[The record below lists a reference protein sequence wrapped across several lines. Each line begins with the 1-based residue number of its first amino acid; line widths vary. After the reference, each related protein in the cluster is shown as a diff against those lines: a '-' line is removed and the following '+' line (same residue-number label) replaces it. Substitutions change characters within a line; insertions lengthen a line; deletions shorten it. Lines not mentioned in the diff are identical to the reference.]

1 MPLTYVIDASRRT
14 IVVRASGVLTEDDL
28 RSTRMLM
35 QGDPAFNRNFGQLL
49 DLRAATEINV
59 SVPALARIAASSAFA
74 PGVRRA
80 FVGITDAQYNMAWTF
95 AMLSEPHNQ
104 LVHVFRDIS
113 VAEAWLMEG
122 AHPRNAADA
131 RSAMRTTRKEPR
143 TNTDRDNISP
153 M

>member
-1 MPLTYVIDASRRT
+1 MPLTHMIDASRRI
-14 IVVRASGVLTEDDL
+14 IVARATGPLTEDDL
-28 RSTRMLM
+28 RACRMLM

-49 DLRAATEINV
+49 DLRGATEVNV
-59 SVPALARIAASSAFA
+59 SLPAMARLAASSAFA

-95 AMLSEPHNQ
+95 AMLSEPHHQ

-122 AHPRNAADA
+122 SRPRATDPPFGLRADPKE
-131 RSAMRTTRKEPR
+131 TRPGS
-143 TNTDRDNISP
+143 DRGNISP

>member
-1 MPLTYVIDASRRT
+1 MPLTYVIDASRR
-14 IVVRASGVLTEDDL
+14 IIIAGASGVLTEDDL
-28 RSTRMLM
+28 RSTRVLM
-35 QGDPAFNRNFGQLL
+35 QGDPAFNRSFGQLL
-49 DLRAATEINV
+49 DLRAATHINV
-59 SVPALARIAASSAFA
+59 SLPAMARIAASSAFA

-95 AMLSEPHNQ
+95 AMLSEPHDQ

-122 AHPRNAADA
+122 AHPRSTDVRSGA
-131 RSAMRTTRKEPR
+131 RVTRKAPPTEA
-143 TNTDRDNISP
+143 DRDNLSS

>member
-1 MPLTYVIDASRRT
+1 MPLTYVIDASRRI
-14 IVVRASGVLTEDDL
+14 IVARASGVLTEDDL

-49 DLRAATEINV
+49 DLRAATAVSV
-59 SVPALARIAASSAFA
+59 SVPAMARLAASSSFA

-95 AMLSEPHNQ
+95 AMLSEPHDQ
-104 LVHVFRDIS
+104 LVHVFRDFA

-122 AHPRNAADA
+122 AHPRNMDAHPRA
-131 RSAMRTTRKEPR
+131 RSARTESP
-143 TNTDRDNISP
+143 TDAERDISP

>member
-1 MPLTYVIDASRRT
+1 MPLTYVIDASRRI
-14 IVVRASGVLTEDDL
+14 IVARASGILSEDDL

-49 DLRAATEINV
+49 DLRAATDVNV
-59 SVPALARIAASSAFA
+59 SVPAMARIAASSAFA

-104 LVHVFRDIS
+104 LVHVFRDIT

-122 AHPRNAADA
+122 AHPRNADA
-131 RSAMRTTRKEPR
+131 HAGIRTARKESS
-143 TNTDRDNISP
+143 TDAERDNISP

>member
-1 MPLTYVIDASRRT
+1 MPLTYVIDASRR
-14 IVVRASGVLTEDDL
+14 IVVARASGVLTEDDL

-35 QGDPAFNRNFGQLL
+35 QGDPAFNRNFAQLF
-49 DLRAATEINV
+49 DLRAATALNV
-59 SVPALARIAASSAFA
+59 SVPAMARLAASSAFA

-95 AMLSEPHNQ
+95 AMLSEPHDQ
-104 LVHVFRDIS
+104 LVHVFRDIA

-122 AHPRNAADA
+122 GHPRNSDA
-131 RSAMRTTRKEPR
+131 RPPSRAMRESS
-143 TNTDRDNISP
+143 TDAERDNISR

>member
-1 MPLTYVIDASRRT
+1 MPLTYMIDASRRI
-14 IVVRASGVLTEDDL
+14 IVARASGILTEDDL
-28 RSTRMLM
+28 RSVRMLM

-49 DLRAATEINV
+49 DLRAATEVIV
-59 SVPALARIAASSAFA
+59 SVPAMARLAASSAFA

-80 FVGITDAQYNMAWTF
+80 FVGISDAQYNMAWMF

-104 LVHVFRDIS
+104 LVHVFRDIA

-122 AHPRNAADA
+122 ASPRALDARQGSRSSDEARTAADQ
-131 RSAMRTTRKEPR
+131 E
-143 TNTDRDNISP
+143 NISR

>member
-1 MPLTYVIDASRRT
+1 MPLTYVIDASRR
-14 IVVRASGVLTEDDL
+14 IVVARASGVLTEDDL

-35 QGDPAFNRNFGQLL
+35 QGDPAFNRSFAQLL
-49 DLRAATEINV
+49 DLRAATAVNV
-59 SVPALARIAASSAFA
+59 SVPAMARLAASSTFA

-95 AMLSEPHNQ
+95 AMLSEPHDQ

-122 AHPRNAADA
+122 AHPRNVDA
-131 RSAMRTTRKEPR
+131 RPGARSTRKESS
-143 TNTDRDNISP
+143 TDAERDNISP

>member
-1 MPLTYVIDASRRT
+1 MPLTYMIDASRRI
-14 IVVRASGVLTEDDL
+14 IVARASGVLTEDDL
-28 RSTRMLM
+28 RSVRMLM
-35 QGDPAFNRNFGQLL
+35 QGDRAFNRNFAQLL
-49 DLRAATEINV
+49 DLRAATEVNV
-59 SVPALARIAASSAFA
+59 SVPAMARLAASSAFA

-122 AHPRNAADA
+122 AYPRSVDA
-131 RSAMRTTRKEPR
+131 RQGSRSSATETRTDS
-143 TNTDRDNISP
+143 DRENISP